1 MGLIIIPW
9 ILATLNAP
17 VWIWICWGVCLAAKI
32 ASAFIDK

>member
-17 VWIWICWGVCLAAKI
+17 TWVWICWGLFLAADI
-32 ASAFIDK
+32 ISALINN